1 MKAVWAEG
9 LERRLAWPL
18 VWCFVF
24 TIPWEKSVYIGE
36 AGTLT
41 RLAGAAALVAA
52 LIVAWLRRAWPRA
65 NLVLLAALAF
75 VSWSAL
81 SWLWSLDRAASAG
94 RAATFAQLLAMLWMI
109 GETARAGVRF
119 RLLMA
124 AYLAGSAVAAGLT
137 LSRYVRGLETY
148 YRRYAAP
155 GFDPND
161 MGVTLA
167 LAIPMALYL
176 DAQTKGRPR
185 WLYRCCG
192 VLVVAGVLLTASRTA
207 LAVSLTG
214 FALIPL
220 LWKRTGFGPRAA
232 SLALLGLLVGGTLFL
247 APEPSRQRL
256 ASPPAEMQGGKVVS
270 RLGIWKAGLKIF
282 RAHQFKGVGSGAYPR
297 AVEPLI
303 GRPARAGHRYVAHNT
318 YLSVL
323 VETGLAGFG
332 MFSFLIAAVVLMAW
346 FLPAAERAVFG
357 VLLAGWALGIFML
370 TWEIRKP
377 GWLVFGLVMAAWNRS
392 FNGAEGDLEAAN
404 S

>member
-1 MKAVWAEG
+1 MKAGWAE
-9 LERRLAWPL
+9 RLDHWVTWPL
-18 VWCFVF
+18 VWGFVL

-36 AGTLT
+36 IGTLT
-41 RLAGAAALVAA
+41 RLAGAAALAAA
-52 LIVAWLRRAWPRA
+52 LARAWLRRARPRP
-65 NLVLLAALAF
+65 NLVLLAATAF
-75 VSWSAL
+75 VLWSAL
-81 SWLWSLDRAASAG
+81 SWLWSLDRTASAD
-94 RAATFAQLLAMLWMI
+94 RAVTLAQLAAMVWMI

-124 AYLAGSAVAAGLT
+124 AYLAGSTLAAGLT
-137 LSRYVRGLETY
+137 LSRYFRGLETY

-161 MGVTLA
+161 MGLTLA

-176 DAQTKGRPR
+176 DAQTRGWVR
-185 WLYRCCG
+185 WAYRGCA
-192 VLVVAGVLLTASRTA
+192 VFVVAGVLLTASRTA
-207 LAVSLTG
+207 LMVSLTG

-220 LWKRTGFGPRAA
+220 LWKRIGFEQRVV
-232 SLALLGLLVGGTLFL
+232 SLAILGLLVGGMLFL
-247 APEPSRQRL
+247 APKPSRERL

-270 RLGIWKAGLKIF
+270 RLGIWRAGLQVF
-282 RAHQFKGVGSGAYPR
+282 RAHPIKGIGAGAYPQ

-323 VETGLAGFG
+323 VETGLLGFG
-332 MFSFLIAAVVLMAW
+332 LFSSLIAAVILMVW
-346 FLPAAERAVFG
+346 FLPLAERAVFG
-357 VLLAGWALGIFML
+357 VLLTGWALGIFML

-377 GWLVFGLVMAAWNRS
+377 GWLVFGLVTAAWSRALNS
-392 FNGAEGDLEAAN
+392 TEDELEAAN